1 MLSLANE
8 KGQIQGV
15 VPHLVPSGL
24 THLQYADDTLILIQH
39 KELDVA
45 NLKFLLM
52 CFEDMSGL
60 KINYHKSEVIV
71 MGATLDEQRRV
82 ASMLND
88 KLGTIPFISLGLP
101 VSDRKLTV
109 EQSKFLV
116 QKLTAKV
123 EPWVGRFLSSGGRLI
138 LTNSCLDNL
147 PIYIM
152 GFFLLQES
160 VHANTSRKKPTT
172 GEPNLA
178 TAGELVGRQWY
189 YRQS

>member
-1 MLSLANE
+1 MGPYFRNKRGVHQGDPLSPLLFNFTVEALSIMISLANE

-138 LTNSCLDNL
+138 DRK
-147 PIYIM
+147 
-152 GFFLLQES
+152 S
-160 VHANTSRKKPTT
+160 V
-172 GEPNLA
+172 
-178 TAGELVGRQWY
+178 V
-189 YRQS
+189 